1 MQINHDDFALI
12 GLGVSTA
19 APGLPVGIHLR
30 IGFGGDRTDWG
41 TEGFLSAGF
50 SLYRRPHMPD
60 ATPSTSVNPATEGS
74 LLPGPD
80 DPRVLVGVSGA
91 NYSFPVTGMGT
102 MLPASLDAVISA
114 YNGEWSG
121 SLPVRAFELRM
132 TFDVA
137 SGGSLDVEAFDGDVP
152 VGGFQ
157 QSGPVTALTRS
168 VTADRIDGF

>member
-1 MQINHDDFALI
+1 MPAESVMSYFHCEEIGDKWVLVADVRVECFDELWWSFVILPFVGGVLYIVMFPLGLLFVINI
-12 GLGVSTA
+12 V
-19 APGLPVGIHLR
+19 
-30 IGFGGDRTDWG
+30 
-41 TEGFLSAGF
+41 
-50 SLYRRPHMPD
+50 
-60 ATPSTSVNPATEGS
+60 
-74 LLPGPD
+74 
-80 DPRVLVGVSGA
+80 RVLVGVSGA

-168 VTADRIDGF
+168 VTADRIDGFKVTGSGITT